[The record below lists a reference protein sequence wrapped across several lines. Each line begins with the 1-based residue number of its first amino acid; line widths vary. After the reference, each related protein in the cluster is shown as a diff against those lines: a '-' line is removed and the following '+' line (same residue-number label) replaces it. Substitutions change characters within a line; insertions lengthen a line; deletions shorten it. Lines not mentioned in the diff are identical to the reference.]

1 MTRINL
7 LPWRETLRKER
18 QRQFASIALGAVILM
33 ALIVL
38 YVHVHIS
45 GLMETQEVR
54 NNYLKSEISKVDK
67 KIKEIKTL
75 EAEKTQLLARM
86 NVIQQLQRHRPQ
98 IVYLFSDFVHVV
110 PDGVYFTRLSQSG
123 NVISIEGR
131 AQSNARVSALMRN
144 LDASPW
150 LEDPQL
156 EVIQTVNTN
165 SQRVSKF
172 KLHVR
177 QSNLGGVPEDIAG
190 QG

>member
-98 IVYLFSDFVHVV
+98 IVYLFSEFVHVV